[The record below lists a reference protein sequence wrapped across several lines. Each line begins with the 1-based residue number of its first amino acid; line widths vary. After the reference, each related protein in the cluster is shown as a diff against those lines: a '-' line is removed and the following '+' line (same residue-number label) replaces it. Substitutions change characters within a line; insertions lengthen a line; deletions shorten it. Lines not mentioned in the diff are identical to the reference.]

1 MSLTIKYP
9 TDYNINPLLLLKRQY
24 ISSVK
29 SLENSLISP
38 THYFPEGPNQQY
50 KLVDRV
56 TEDEPSSLASST
68 ISCQSCKSSSMI
80 FDGITGETICSHC
93 ATVISDRQTIVERDL
108 YSKNEMGQPTSL
120 IYPDKGLSTVI
131 TSSNTDAYGTSLNQD
146 QINSINKIRYYNKLS
161 NSKNHSRN
169 LRNAF
174 SVMAAIKDKL
184 TLTDPVMER
193 AAYYYRKTL
202 DSKLVKG
209 RSIKEMVVASI
220 YAACKEMDIP
230 RRLEDVSKA
239 ADADNIFAGKCFRI
253 MSKELGINSPSVDA
267 ARYMSKVAENSGVS
281 QKTYRTALDVLD
293 VVKKNPISYG
303 KDPKALATAALY
315 GACLVEEKNNVS
327 QAKLAK
333 AGGISVVTLR
343 KRVLDIQKLFPE
355 IQK

>member
-1 MSLTIKYP
+1 MK
-9 TDYNINPLLLLKRQY
+9 PLQ
-24 ISSVK
+24 
-29 SLENSLISP
+29 NSLISSR
-38 THYFPEGPNQQY
+38 HYFPERPSQQY
-50 KLVDRV
+50 KLVERV
-56 TEDEPSSLASST
+56 TGDEPSSLASST
-68 ISCQSCKSSSMI
+68 NSCQLCKSKSLI

-93 ATVISDRQTIVERDL
+93 ATVISDRQTVIERDL
-108 YSKNEMGQPTSL
+108 YSKNETGQPTSL
-120 IYPDKGLSTVI
+120 VYPDKGLSTVI

-146 QINSINKIRYYNKLS
+146 QLNSINKIRYYNKLS

-184 TLTDPVMER
+184 TLTDPIMER

-230 RRLEDVSKA
+230 RRLEDISKA

-267 ARYMSKVAENSGVS
+267 ARYMSKVAENSGVT
-281 QKTYRTALDVLD
+281 QKTYRTALDMLD
-293 VVKKNPISYG
+293 EVKKNPISYG

-315 GACLVEEKNNVS
+315 GACLMEEKVNVS